1 MVCTLLLPS
10 SSSRFRLCFV
20 SFSMFISTLQHYT
33 SACCCCSA
41 SPFLLLHTFG
51 TNFHVIFYICF
62 LRSWLDFV
70 FSSCFALHC
79 CILRDNSLFTRVYCS

>member
-1 MVCTLLLPS
+1 
-10 SSSRFRLCFV
+10 
-20 SFSMFISTLQHYT
+20 MFISTLQHT
-33 SACCCCSA
+33 TH
-41 SPFLLLHTFG
+41 LLLLLLFHRHRLSFYYTPLEPI
-51 TNFHVIFYICF
+51 FHVIFYICF